1 MRCEQCGLHGETK
14 GVTLLY
20 NIGAIILRWQGRT
33 GGQLCKSCISRTYWK
48 YTGINMTL
56 GWWGLI
62 SFFATFGFMISN
74 TVQYIG
80 SLRMQPPDPNYVP
93 PVQQSVTPSTHFPEQ
108 LTHISVQQ
116 LAPYHQQLI
125 QRYQSGVPA
134 DQVAREYAATTNC
147 AESQIRLY
155 IEETMKQHAAASPA
169 PAPAS

>member
-33 GGQLCKSCISRTYWK
+33 GGQLCKGCISRTYWK

-93 PVQQSVTPSTHFPEQ
+93 PVQQSITPSA
-108 LTHISVQQ
+108 LS
-116 LAPYHQQLI
+116 
-125 QRYQSGVPA
+125 S
-134 DQVAREYAATTNC
+134 
-147 AESQIRLY
+147 
-155 IEETMKQHAAASPA
+155 
-169 PAPAS
+169 